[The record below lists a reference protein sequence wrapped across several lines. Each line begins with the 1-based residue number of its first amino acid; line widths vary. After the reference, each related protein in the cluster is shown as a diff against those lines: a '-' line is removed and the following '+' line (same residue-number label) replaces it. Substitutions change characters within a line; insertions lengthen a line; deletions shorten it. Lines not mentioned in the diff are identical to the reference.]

1 MEENLVN
8 EYGIFTPNK
17 VTNQTAEEVYREW
30 LENKNNP
37 PKTEPTE
44 IELLNK
50 QLLETQ
56 ATLAEMQYNNLLK
69 ENGGI

>member
-1 MEENLVN
+1 MEENIITEHGV
-8 EYGIFTPNK
+8 FTPNE
-17 VTNQTAEEVYREW
+17 VLHLTAEEAYAEYLKNR
-30 LENKNNP
+30 NNP

-56 ATLAEMQYNNLLK
+56 ATIAEMQYNNLLK
-69 ENGGI
+69 ENGGM